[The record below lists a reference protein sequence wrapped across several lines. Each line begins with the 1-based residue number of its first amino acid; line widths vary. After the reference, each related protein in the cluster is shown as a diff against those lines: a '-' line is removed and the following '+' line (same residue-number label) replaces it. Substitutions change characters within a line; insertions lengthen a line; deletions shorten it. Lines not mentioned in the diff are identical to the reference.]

1 MQYAPI
7 KIALIKKMKNLCVL
21 MWEYE
26 NNRVNNKYIDVKL
39 KHFDLHWNVHN
50 SERCMHTA
58 TKISKS

>member
-7 KIALIKKMKNLCVL
+7 KIALIKEMKN
-21 MWEYE
+21 WEYE
-26 NNRVNNKYIDVKL
+26 NKRLNKYIGVKL